1 MWSDLGAHQEDVHQV
16 GFTLHADTA
25 HAPLIVLSFPPN
37 VLSATR
43 SAHAYLYHTNSLI
56 LFVSQALA
64 LDVSLSQSCWLWSW
78 WAIQGCTVPDR
89 HLPGSLMSMSGRPVS
104 ILSLPLSMDLTRFSE
119 VFVKLASKEG
129 LLWLEWRVFRTSGK
143 PVAQLHYGGC
153 QQTLMVTVLH
163 VVSVRPLTWSVSLVC
178 CDHV

>member
-64 LDVSLSQSCWLWSW
+64 LDVSLSQSC
-78 WAIQGCTVPDR
+78 
-89 HLPGSLMSMSGRPVS
+89 
-104 ILSLPLSMDLTRFSE
+104 
-119 VFVKLASKEG
+119 
-129 LLWLEWRVFRTSGK
+129 
-143 PVAQLHYGGC
+143 
-153 QQTLMVTVLH
+153 
-163 VVSVRPLTWSVSLVC
+163 
-178 CDHV
+178 